1 MKIFMTVLMISNW
14 FLIFVIILQPNNIN
28 IKKENKKLKDMVE
41 AVIEY
46 SDSTADTGEF
56 DDFIQ
61 SNQGQRFFN
70 TYSELT
76 N

>member
-1 MKIFMTVLMISNW
+1 MKIFMTVLMISNL
-14 FLIFVIILQPNNIN
+14 FLVFSILQPNNIN
-28 IKKENKKLKDMVE
+28 IKKENEKLKDMIE
-41 AVIEY
+41 DVIEY

-61 SNQGQRFFN
+61 SNQGQHFFN
-70 TYSELT
+70 TYSKLT

>member
-28 IKKENKKLKDMVE
+28 IKKENEKLKDMIE
-41 AVIEY
+41 AVVEY

-56 DDFIQ
+56 DNFIQ

-70 TYSELT
+70 TYSELH
-76 N
+76 

>member
-28 IKKENKKLKDMVE
+28 IKKENEKFKDMIE

-46 SDSTADTGEF
+46 SDSTSDTGEF
-56 DDFIQ
+56 DNFIQ

-70 TYSELT
+70 TYSKLT

>member
-14 FLIFVIILQPNNIN
+14 FLIFVIILQQNNIN
-28 IKKENKKLKDMVE
+28 IKKENKKLKDMIE

-70 TYSELT
+70 TYSKLT

>member
-1 MKIFMTVLMISNW
+1 MKIFMTILMISNL
-14 FLIFVIILQPNNIN
+14 FLIFNILQSNNIN
-28 IKKENKKLKDMVE
+28 IKKENNKLKDMVE

-61 SNQGQRFFN
+61 SNQGQHFFN
-70 TYSELT
+70 TYSKLT

>member
-1 MKIFMTVLMISNW
+1 MKIVMTVLMISNL
-14 FLIFVIILQPNNIN
+14 FLVFNILQQNTIN
-28 IKKENKKLKDMVE
+28 IKKENEKLKDMVE

>member
-1 MKIFMTVLMISNW
+1 MKIFMTVLMISNL
-14 FLIFVIILQPNNIN
+14 FLIFNILQSNNIN
-28 IKKENKKLKDMVE
+28 IKKENEKLKDMIE
-41 AVIEY
+41 AVVEY

-61 SNQGQRFFN
+61 SNQGQHFFN
-70 TYSELT
+70 TYSKLT

>member
-1 MKIFMTVLMISNW
+1 MKIFMTILMISNL
-14 FLIFVIILQPNNIN
+14 FLIFNILQSNNIN
-28 IKKENKKLKDMVE
+28 IKKENDKLKDMVE

-61 SNQGQRFFN
+61 SNQGKLFFN
-70 TYSELT
+70 TYSELH
-76 N
+76 